1 MQKLKSIEVIKNH
14 LVGKPLTWFGF
25 CAAVYLI
32 FSLSVAL
39 YSFVKTKEEIK
50 HDADHRLMMAAKA
63 IQLVLRPHF
72 IDRGT
77 YDSYLE

>member
-1 MQKLKSIEVIKNH
+1 MISHPQREPSWKLMQKINGLDKIKNH

-50 HDADHRLMMAAKA
+50 HDVV
-63 IQLVLRPHF
+63 I
-72 IDRGT
+72 
-77 YDSYLE
+77 